1 MTRVRWFDPDPV
13 HQDYVASRPRLRRC
27 RSDNLAQNLRNRSRC
42 QRITVSGFTY
52 SSEPHHA
59 CQPRDRP
66 TQNNRSKVVRTGS
79 LVRSLEDRDL
89 QPEGGILDRDRPHAR
104 STEVEGIG
112 RWTKRGLPSS
122 PIVRL
127 YPVSR
132 QSVPDRPINGE
143 RQLEDAV
150 VLAHCLSETR
160 PVEAALRKYEHLRI
174 PRTTAIV
181 QSSWQTGKALQLD
194 SPTLEKFRNWFM
206 GTCLG
211 TRLGGRAFRSLLT
224 YQLPELR
231 SRKHN
236 PSS

>member
-1 MTRVRWFDPDPV
+1 MVRSRPGTSRLCCQPASPAALPLGQPRPESAKPLALPANHRVRLHVQQRTSPCVPTAGQTHPEQPIEGGQNRVVGAF
-13 HQDYVASRPRLRRC
+13 AGRPRSAAGGRHSPS
-27 RSDNLAQNLRNRSRC
+27 RS
-42 QRITVSGFTY
+42 
-52 SSEPHHA
+52 PH
-59 CQPRDRP
+59 
-66 TQNNRSKVVRTGS
+66 G
-79 LVRSLEDRDL
+79 
-89 QPEGGILDRDRPHAR
+89 R
-104 STEVEGIG
+104 STEVERIG
-112 RWTKRGLPSS
+112 RWTKRGWPCS